1 MVTWGIVGTGK
12 IARLLATAIAESSDG
27 RLVSVGSRSAER
39 ADAFKR
45 EFDVPR
51 SHPSYDGVVADEDV
65 DLVYVATH
73 HPSHREWAVR
83 AAENGKHVLCE
94 KPLALNHA
102 DAALIV
108 DAARRNGVFLLEA
121 FAYRCHPQTSRLV
134 EVLRS
139 RAVGEV
145 RMIDAVFGYNAG
157 PKPENYLLVRELGG
171 GSMLDVGCYTTSM
184 AHLVAATSLD
194 VDVAESVDVTGAA
207 SIGTTGVDLS
217 AAATVAFEGGP
228 LARVACSIEAN
239 LESAV
244 RIYGSDGRITVPS
257 PWLPGRKAPEP
268 AIILERRGAEQEVIS
283 TAVDGG
289 VYTVEVDVVNE
300 LVRAGERSPRV
311 MSWDESLANM
321 RTLDLWR
328 SAAGVAYERE
338 GRA

>member
-1 MVTWGIVGTGK
+1 MVHWGIVGTGK
-12 IARLLATAIAESSDG
+12 IARLLATAIAESRDG
-27 RLVSVGSRSAER
+27 RLVAVGSRNAER
-39 ADAFKR
+39 ADAFAR

-51 SHPSYDGVVADEDV
+51 SHPSYDGVVGDEDV

-73 HPSHREWAVR
+73 HPAHREWAVR

-94 KPLALNHA
+94 KPMAMNHA

-108 DAARRNGVFLLEA
+108 DAARRNDVFLLEA

-134 EVLRS
+134 ELLRS
-139 RAVGEV
+139 GVVGEV
-145 RMIDAVFGYNAG
+145 RMIDTVFGYDAG

-194 VDVAESVDVTGAA
+194 VDVVESVDVTGAA

-217 AAATVAFEGGP
+217 AAATVAFEEGP
-228 LARVACSIEAN
+228 LARAACSIVAN

-244 RIYGSDGRITVPS
+244 RIYGSDGRVTVPS
-257 PWLPGRKAPEP
+257 PWLPGRKAPDP
-268 AIILERRGAEQEVIS
+268 AIILERRGAEPEVIS
-283 TAVDGG
+283 TAVDAG
-289 VYTVEVDVVNE
+289 VYTVEANAVNE
-300 LVRAGERSPRV
+300 LVSAGERSPRV

-328 SAAGVAYERE
+328 SAAGVAYEGE
-338 GRA
+338 ARA